1 MDISQYPSPGLRCE
15 EGFLM
20 ITNSLCFEQQV
31 KFKSQLEQQK
41 LQLQR
46 EHSTEMEQI
55 LEKVRRKI
63 ILIF

>member
-1 MDISQYPSPGLRCE
+1 MWIRLFDDCQLS
-15 EGFLM
+15 F
-20 ITNSLCFEQQV
+20 FEQQV
-31 KFKSQLEQQK
+31 KFKSQIEQQK

-46 EHSTEMEQI
+46 EHSVEMEQI